1 MYTYG
6 FGDVNLD
13 FIDVL
18 KVIDVLV
25 MDDVI

>member
-6 FGDVNLD
+6 SGDVNLD

-25 MDDVI
+25 MDDVT

>member
-1 MYTYG
+1 MYMYG
-6 FGDVNLD
+6 SGDVNLD

-25 MDDVI
+25 MDDVT